1 MACWSENYHF
11 IKEVYDFRVEEMNK
25 WMDALEESSKK
36 LITNKVYTSREFRRM
51 RDQFRYQ
58 CKNLR
63 REELKQWLHEML
75 KLLNQKSDQNLET
88 EKKRLEA
95 LIQRHTEVLPGIEE
109 NMRKVDVYSRCY
121 QYVDDITP
129 LLKLLED
136 LRRKSTED
144 IHPDSTEQV
153 TTFIENQ
160 EANIAKVEEKRGEI
174 AQLLKRGEK
183 LEGQADCPDFLKEQV
198 KGLSELFVDTEKKA
212 KLKLEVLRNNEKAWQ
227 EYEEDKVSMVNL
239 LDQADEKLRN
249 IRKLFDPQQGAEDL
263 AMRTDQAARTR
274 EACEACFNKLK
285 GNVEIICSICSPDKK
300 EELGKIMTGFEERMA
315 VLNTTD
321 ERINKLKAYTADLQ
335 TFVDKKEASLKWL
348 VTGENQLVELMK
360 FPGEDKSDE
369 KLLMTVKMQKDME
382 TQLNI
387 LSELITESER
397 LLGGKTHSVAENHL
411 LEVER
416 VKNKLEELNAK
427 LKEVS
432 GEISEDLHHWA
443 DYQSELKTFQPWVN
457 EVEERIKAGQKKPTS
472 LAEAQEML
480 KSVQDFDQD
489 IKTRLGNLD
498 NMTETVT
505 KMTQH
510 EKADREI
517 AECRERREKAEK
529 VSAEWVIKTEKL
541 VKQWE
546 ELNATVTEVQGWV
559 AAAEMKGET
568 PTQQTVDDTCNKLKA
583 YFAEK
588 QKLVDA
594 L

>member
-58 CKNLR
+58 CKNLK
-63 REELKQWLHEML
+63 REELKVWLADML

-160 EANIAKVEEKRGEI
+160 EANIAKIEEKRGEFQ
-174 AQLLKRGEK
+174 QLLKRGEK

-198 KGLSELFVDTEKKA
+198 KGLSELFMDTEQKA
-212 KLKLEVLRNNEKAWQ
+212 KLKLDILKNNEKAWQ
-227 EYEEDKVSMVNL
+227 EYEEDKVTMVNL

-263 AMRTDQAARTR
+263 SMRTEQAEKTR
-274 EACEACFNKLK
+274 QANEACFTKLK
-285 GNVEIICSICSPDKK
+285 ANVDIICGICSPDKK
-300 EELGKIMTGFEERMA
+300 EELGKIMKGFEERNA
-315 VLNTTD
+315 VLTNTD
-321 ERINKLKAYTADLQ
+321 DRISKLKKYTTDLQ
-335 TFVDKKEASLKWL
+335 TFVDKKEASLAWL
-348 VTGENQLVELMK
+348 KTGQEQLDELMK

-382 TQLNI
+382 TQLTI
-387 LSELITESER
+387 LAGLITESER
-397 LLGGKTHSVAENHL
+397 LLGGKNNSVAEGHL
-411 LEVER
+411 LEVEQ
-416 VKNKLEELNAK
+416 VKNKLEELNNK

-443 DYQSELKTFQPWVN
+443 DYQAELKTFQPWVT
-457 EVEERIKAGQKKPTS
+457 EVEERIKGGQKKPTS
-472 LAEAQEML
+472 LSEAQEML
-480 KSVQDFDQD
+480 KSVQEFDTD

-498 NMTETVT
+498 KMTETVT
-505 KMTQH
+505 MMTQH

-517 AECRERREKAEK
+517 TECRERRQVAEK
-529 VSAEWVIKTEKL
+529 VSAEWVEKTQKL
-541 VKQWE
+541 VQQWE

-559 AAAEMKGET
+559 AAAEKVGES
-568 PTQQTVDDTCNKLKA
+568 PNQDTVDATLNKLKGF
-583 YFAEK
+583 FAEK
-588 QKLVDA
+588 QKLVEA